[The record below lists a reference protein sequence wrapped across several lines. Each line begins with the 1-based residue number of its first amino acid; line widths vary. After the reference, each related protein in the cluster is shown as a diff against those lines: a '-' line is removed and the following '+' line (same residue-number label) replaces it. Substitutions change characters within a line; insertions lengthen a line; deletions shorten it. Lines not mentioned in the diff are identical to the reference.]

1 MKYFLEKSLF
11 LFSDKSRVQKSGDV
25 IICFFCS
32 IKKKIQT
39 HPGHSCTPHPPALI
53 SMRLLQV
60 NNF

>member
-25 IICFFCS
+25 ITCFFCS
-32 IKKKIQT
+32 IKKKFRRIQA
-39 HPGHSCTPHPPALI
+39 HSCTPHPPALT